1 MKNLNIK
8 KIILISLS
16 IFFTNFIYSLPAVN
30 SLLADSSGEYV
41 YYSDKTFSDK
51 SASIVGFI
59 YYDDENYGMRYFSPA
74 VNNSKSSRLEK
85 DISVYIKLNSQNPNI
100 EFLGERIIGAT
111 SPEDADIVNY
121 LHDLFYEFTE
131 RRQKITFP
139 ENTKKFSVKQNYL
152 QFGGNVN
159 FDFNIYIPI
168 FNIESIKSADGKIL
182 FQALTCGKLSNS
194 QDSSFENFKSID
206 GLPKDKKRNFKSSSK
221 SKKIQVNFESDFNAI
236 KIDGETE
243 NSNLNKKSSGKFSD
257 EPKDKS
263 ETQKIIQSL
272 TLDENWK
279 QGMENLWLLGD
290 YAILS
295 LNIIQNPQA
304 LNQNYFSDVL
314 IRRFIQSTN
323 QSYALFPYLNLEKK
337 NDVVKITNVFYQPQS
352 ENVTRDI
359 KILTK
364 VSEQSFAFLTLTV
377 FDNVYQN
384 NKKYFTSILNTYK
397 LN

>member
-1 MKNLNIK
+1 MKNLNTK
-8 KIILISLS
+8 KLILISLS

-59 YYDDENYGMRYFSPA
+59 YYDDENYGMRYYSPA
-74 VNNSKSSRLEK
+74 VNNSKSPRLEK

-100 EFLGERIIGAT
+100 EFLGERIIGT
-111 SPEDADIVNY
+111 KSPEDADIVNY
-121 LHDLFYEFTE
+121 LHDLFYEFAE
-131 RRQKITFP
+131 RQQKLEFPQETKTF
-139 ENTKKFSVKQNYL
+139 SQNQNFP
-152 QFGGNVN
+152 QFGGNVSL
-159 FDFNIYIPI
+159 DFNIYIPI
-168 FNIESIKSADGKIL
+168 FNLESIKSSDGKIL

-194 QDSSFENFKSID
+194 QDSSFTDFKGVQ
-206 GLPKDKKRNFKSSSK
+206 GLPKDKKRNFKVSSK
-221 SKKIQVNFESDFNAI
+221 AKKLQVNFENNI
-236 KIDGETE
+236 
-243 NSNLNKKSSGKFSD
+243 NSQKTSGKL
-257 EPKDKS
+257 EN
-263 ETQKIIQSL
+263 QKIVQNL

-295 LNIIQNPQA
+295 LSLIQNPQ
-304 LNQNYFSDVL
+304 QNSTQKNFGDFL

-323 QSYALFPYLNLEKK
+323 QSYALFPYLNLEQSQ
-337 NDVVKITNVFYQPQS
+337 NSIKITNVFFEPQS

-364 VSEQSFAFLTLTV
+364 ISNSSETYALLTLTM
-377 FDNVYQN
+377 FDNVYQK
-384 NKKYFTSILNTYK
+384 NKKYFTSILSTYK
-397 LN
+397 VN

>member
-1 MKNLNIK
+1 MKNLNTK
-8 KIILISLS
+8 KLILISLS

-41 YYSDKTFSDK
+41 YYSDKTFSEQ
-51 SASIVGFI
+51 SIVGFI

-74 VNNSKSSRLEK
+74 VNNSKSPRLEK

-139 ENTKKFSVKQNYL
+139 ENTKNFSVKQNYL

-168 FNIESIKSADGKIL
+168 FNIESIKSASGKIL
-182 FQALTCGKLSNS
+182 FQTLTCGKLRDS
-194 QDSSFENFKSID
+194 QDSSFENFKGVN

-221 SKKIQVNFESDFNAI
+221 AKKIQVNFESDFNAG
-236 KIDGETE
+236 KIGGNTE
-243 NSNLNKKSSGKFSD
+243 
-257 EPKDKS
+257 DKS
-263 ETQKIIQSL
+263 KTQKIIQCL

-279 QGMENLWLLGD
+279 QGMGNLWLLGD

-295 LNIIQNPQA
+295 LNIIQNPQT
-304 LNQNYFSDVL
+304 LNQNDFSDVL

-323 QSYALFPYLNLEKK
+323 QSYALFPYLNLEQK
-337 NDVVKITNVFYQPQS
+337 NDAVKITNVFYQPQS

-364 VSEQSFAFLTLTV
+364 ISNSSETYALLTLTM
-377 FDNVYQN
+377 FDNVYQK
-384 NKKYFTSILNTYK
+384 NKKYFTSILSTYK
-397 LN
+397 VN